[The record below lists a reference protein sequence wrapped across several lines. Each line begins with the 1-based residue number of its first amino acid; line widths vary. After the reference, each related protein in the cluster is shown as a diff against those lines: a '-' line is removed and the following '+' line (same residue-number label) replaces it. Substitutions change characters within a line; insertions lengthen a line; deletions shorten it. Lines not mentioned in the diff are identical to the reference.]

1 MEPGFDLAE
10 RHDPDETGS
19 KLDYPRM
26 IEGGLDAVFFA
37 AFVAQ
42 GIRDDDGHTRA
53 RELALQMLDAVW
65 ASTEKNSDIVGIA
78 LNPEDRSA

>member
-1 MEPGFDLAE
+1 MTRMRRIEARL
-10 RHDPDETGS
+10 
-19 KLDYPRM
+19 PRM

-65 ASTEKNSDIVGIA
+65 ASAEKILTLLA
-78 LNPEDRSA
+78 LP